1 MNRIILNWVFH
12 LKSTSAP
19 RRKKCY
25 LNVHQI
31 ILICSH
37 FKQYFLFHRFSLK
50 KCIWHNIIFHMQ
62 KLSCQMQFDE
72 SVKYRGYKQS
82 VIDTEV
88 FSHMVLF
95 LSDRRK
101 GQKVSQSRQTAIPYT
116 TEGWWML
123 TVNKEVYNS

>member
-1 MNRIILNWVFH
+1 
-12 LKSTSAP
+12 
-19 RRKKCY
+19 
-25 LNVHQI
+25 
-31 ILICSH
+31 
-37 FKQYFLFHRFSLK
+37 
-50 KCIWHNIIFHMQ
+50 
-62 KLSCQMQFDE
+62 MQFDE

-116 TEGWWML
+116 TEG
-123 TVNKEVYNS
+123 